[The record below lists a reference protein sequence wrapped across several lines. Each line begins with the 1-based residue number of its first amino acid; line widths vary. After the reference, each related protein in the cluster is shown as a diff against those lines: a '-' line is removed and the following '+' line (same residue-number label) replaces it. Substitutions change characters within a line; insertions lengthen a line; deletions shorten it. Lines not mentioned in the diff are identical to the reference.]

1 MNKPSTRV
9 VKVNG
14 SGCRIWENGDG
25 EPLVLLSGF
34 GGYPNWVPFLEH
46 LASKRRLIVP
56 SLPGYP
62 GADGHR
68 LLDNQ
73 LDWVSATL
81 DLLEAAEIDN
91 TDLIGLG
98 PGAALAAEVAA
109 MVQTHVK
116 RLVLIAPVGLFDEA
130 NPLGDIWALRDSE
143 VPAMFS
149 SQPEKFAEALSCP
162 ENEDEVEWRI
172 LQTRAREAAARMLW
186 PIGDTGLAK
195 RLHRITAP
203 TLLLWG
209 DADRVVPPDYANRF
223 ADLIT
228 GPCEIKIIDGSGH
241 RVDFDAA
248 EQTAETIL
256 SFLH

>member
-68 LLDNQ
+68 VLDNQ

-116 RLVLIAPVGLFDEA
+116 RLVLIAPVGL
-130 NPLGDIWALRDSE
+130 
-143 VPAMFS
+143 
-149 SQPEKFAEALSCP
+149 FAEALSCP

-248 EQTAETIL
+248 EQTAKTIL

>member
-1 MNKPSTRV
+1 MNEPSTRI

-34 GGYPNWVPFLEH
+34 GGYPNWTPFLGH

-81 DLLEAAEIDN
+81 DLLEAAEINN

-98 PGAALAAEVAA
+98 PGAAV
-109 MVQTHVK
+109 MVRK
-116 RLVLIAPVGLFDEA
+116 LCDDA
-130 NPLGDIWALRDSE
+130 ALRSGA
-143 VPAMFS
+143 PRAT
-149 SQPEKFAEALSCP
+149 L
-162 ENEDEVEWRI
+162 VERTKQ
-172 LQTRAREAAARMLW
+172 LPVQ
-186 PIGDTGLAK
+186 
-195 RLHRITAP
+195 
-203 TLLLWG
+203 
-209 DADRVVPPDYANRF
+209 
-223 ADLIT
+223 
-228 GPCEIKIIDGSGH
+228 
-241 RVDFDAA
+241 
-248 EQTAETIL
+248 
-256 SFLH
+256 